1 MSAIE
6 VTDVLIKKVEENIY
20 DVIIIN
26 FANPDM
32 VAHTGVIE
40 ATIKAME
47 ITDECIGKIYRAIK
61 DKGGAMIISSD
72 HGNAEEMI
80 DLQTGNIDTKH
91 STNPVPLLVLKNGLE
106 SREIPF
112 GILADVV
119 PTALALLGIPKPVEM
134 TGRDLLV

>member
-1 MSAIE
+1 MSAVE

-40 ATIKAME
+40 ATIKAIE
-47 ITDECIGKIYRAIK
+47 ITDECVGKIYRAIK

>member
-1 MSAIE
+1 
-6 VTDVLIKKVEENIY
+6 LIKKIEENIY

-47 ITDECIGKIYRAIK
+47 ITDECVGKIYRVIK